1 MKKMKKILLLLFVII
16 GFVSCSDLLEEKP
29 QALAV
34 ETFYNTSGEVEAGIA
49 AIYSPLRVGISGP
62 EAISLMETLSDFM
75 SGRASWEN
83 AGLYDV
89 VLNTQNSTRAQ
100 NGWVNLY
107 SGIRNANLIVQNVP
121 ESEFLNESDKN
132 KYIGEAKFLRALA
145 YFHLVRNWGP
155 VPLRTEDNFTEFNV
169 PRSSV
174 EDIYTLIISD
184 LEYAE
189 NGLPDAP
196 AVSGHPSKWSAKT
209 LLADVYFYLGEYNKS
224 TSKADEVI
232 KSGKYSLVEVS
243 EPEDFENLFGASI
256 VNSSE
261 EIFYFKYNT
270 EQTWQYPRYL
280 HGVSVPYVGYSGY
293 YAVYGN
299 ENYTQNKN
307 WDDNDLRKIFG
318 WYSYEDF
325 FNPGTILCKK
335 FNDYGS
341 LNVKNDYPLYR
352 YADLLLIYAEASC
365 RAAGH
370 PTGEGIE
377 VLNQVHRRAY
387 GYPSNQKSPVD
398 FEISDYNFESFID
411 LCIQERAYET
421 LGEGKRWFDIRRL
434 GKEKAREIIQATR
447 GVNIVEGKFLFP
459 IPINEYEYNE
469 AITDQNP
476 GY

>member
-1 MKKMKKILLLLFVII
+1 MKKMKKILLFLFVII
-16 GFVSCSDLLEEKP
+16 CVVSCSDLLEEKP

-49 AIYSPLRVGISGP
+49 AIYNPLKGGISNP
-62 EAISLMETLSDFM
+62 EPVSLMETLSDFM

-100 NGWVNLY
+100 GCWVNLY
-107 SGIRNANLIVQNVP
+107 SGIRNANLIIQNVP
-121 ESEFLNESDKN
+121 GSDVLTDSEKN

-145 YFHLVRNWGP
+145 YFHLVRNWGA
-155 VPLRTEDNFTEFNV
+155 VPLKTEDNFTEFNV

-174 EDIYTLIISD
+174 EDIYKLIIPD

-189 NGLPDAP
+189 KGLLDVPP
-196 AVSGHPSKWSAKT
+196 VSGHPSKWSAKT
-209 LLADVYFYLGEYNKS
+209 VLADVYFYLGDYDKS
-224 TSKADEVI
+224 ASKAEEVI

-243 EPEDFENLFGASI
+243 EPEDFENLFGAAI
-256 VNSSE
+256 VNTTE
-261 EIFYFKYNT
+261 EIFYFKYN
-270 EQTWQYPRYL
+270 EDQPWSYPRYL
-280 HGVSVPYVGYSGY
+280 HGVGVPYVGYDGY

-299 ENYTQNKN
+299 ENYPQNKN

-318 WYSYEDF
+318 WYAYAKFD
-325 FNPGTILCKK
+325 PGTILCKK

-341 LNVKNDYPLYR
+341 LRPKNDYPLYR

-365 RAAGH
+365 RANKN
-370 PTGEGIE
+370 PTNEGIE
-377 VLNQVHRRAY
+377 ALNKVHRRAY
-387 GYPSNQKSPVD
+387 GYPSNQESPVD
-398 FEISDYNFESFID
+398 FKISDYNSESFID
-411 LCIQERAYET
+411 LCIQERGYET

-434 GKEKAREIIQATR
+434 GKEKAREIIQTTR